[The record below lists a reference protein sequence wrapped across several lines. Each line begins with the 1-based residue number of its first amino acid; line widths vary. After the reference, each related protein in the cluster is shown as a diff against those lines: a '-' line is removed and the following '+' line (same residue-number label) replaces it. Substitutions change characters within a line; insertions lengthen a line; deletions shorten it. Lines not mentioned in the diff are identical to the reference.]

1 MSTIQEKII
10 REQIRL
16 SKTMGKRVMTKSE
29 LKQIVRK
36 LNYPQ
41 VYGEL
46 HEKIIAQLKK
56 MGIEKKR

>member
-41 VYGEL
+41 IYAEL